1 MPRTLTF
8 SPPHHQQGRVKV
20 STTISTTTSTNILP
34 GWLYSGILLV
44 LLVNTMTSYHLPISP
59 SPALGL
65 KTYNCSDCLQLGW
78 GIRGSLRLKTEFV
91 TWLQEIWDRGWMDR
105 DPLNECDGRDETN
118 DQDDLSEDTETF
130 LHAAYSQYTRKL
142 FTCPQT

>member
-1 MPRTLTF
+1 
-8 SPPHHQQGRVKV
+8 
-20 STTISTTTSTNILP
+20 
-34 GWLYSGILLV
+34 
-44 LLVNTMTSYHLPISP
+44 
-59 SPALGL
+59 
-65 KTYNCSDCLQLGW
+65 
-78 GIRGSLRLKTEFV
+78 
-91 TWLQEIWDRGWMDR
+91 MDR